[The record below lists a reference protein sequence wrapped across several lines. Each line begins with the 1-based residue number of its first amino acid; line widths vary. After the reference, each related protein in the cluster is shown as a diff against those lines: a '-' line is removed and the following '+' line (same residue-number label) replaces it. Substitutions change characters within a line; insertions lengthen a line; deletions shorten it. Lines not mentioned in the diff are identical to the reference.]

1 MKAVPLIKEVL
12 VDRLRSEITKKR
24 SDCLV
29 KIDSERSLSEALG
42 VSRSSLRSAIDELA
56 DEGLL
61 LKIQGKGTYI
71 TPNVACT
78 SLHLAYP
85 KDLKFNDPFYI
96 KFIAEITS
104 LTARRGISL
113 KMLDLDN
120 LTDSPEDTPL
130 IILGQID
137 EANIKKLK
145 NNYSKIVAIEDY
157 PENEGLHQV
166 IFDDYKIGCDA
177 AMRLHQ
183 LNHKKVLLL
192 AGPEKYPSAY
202 KRKNG
207 FMYTAKSLGL
217 EVETINTK
225 MNWGGGFNTANKVA
239 AGVRAATYTGVFC
252 SNDWMAAGLIQG
264 LKEYGVSTPGDI
276 SIIGCD
282 NIPLS
287 SELKP
292 SISTFDLDM
301 KLLVEEVFEE
311 INNLKSPKKLLI
323 PASFIIR
330 DSIKQI

>member
-1 MKAVPLIKEVL
+1 MEAVPLIKEVL
-12 VDRLRSEITKKR
+12 VEKLRSEIIKKR

-29 KIDSERSLSEALG
+29 KIDSERSLSETLG
-42 VSRSSLRSAIDELA
+42 VSRSSLRAAIDELA
-56 DEGLL
+56 NEGLL

-71 TPNVACT
+71 TPDVACANI
-78 SLHLAYP
+78 HLACP
-85 KDLKFNDPFYI
+85 KDLKYNDPFYI
-96 KFIAEITS
+96 KFIVEITS

-113 KMLDLDN
+113 KVLDPEHLV
-120 LTDSPEDTPL
+120 DSPDDTPL
-130 IILGQID
+130 IISGQLD
-137 EANIKKLK
+137 ESSVRKLK
-145 NNYSKIVAIEDY
+145 SIYSKIVAIEDY

-177 AMRLHQ
+177 ATMLYQ
-183 LNHKKVLLL
+183 LNHKNVLLL
-192 AGPEKYPSAY
+192 AGPEKYPSAF

-207 FMYTAKSLGL
+207 FLYSANNLGIQTK
-217 EVETINTK
+217 VIHTK
-225 MNWGGGFNTANKVA
+225 MNWSGGTNVAKEVAEAIKTSSCTAA
-239 AGVRAATYTGVFC
+239 FC

-264 LKEYGVSTPGDI
+264 LKECDVSVPGDI

-292 SISTFDLDM
+292 AISTFDLDM

-311 INNLKSPKKLLI
+311 INNLKTPKKLLI
-323 PASFIIR
+323 PASFISR

>member
-1 MKAVPLIKEVL
+1 MEAVPLIKEAL
-12 VDRLRSEITKKR
+12 VERLRSEIIKKR

-42 VSRSSLRSAIDELA
+42 VSRSSLRAAIDELSK
-56 DEGLL
+56 EGLL
-61 LKIQGKGTYI
+61 LKVQGKGTYI
-71 TPNVACT
+71 TPDVACKNI
-78 SLHLAYP
+78 HLACP
-85 KDLKFNDPFYI
+85 KDLKYNDPFYI
-96 KFIAEITS
+96 KFIVEITS

-113 KMLDLDN
+113 KVLDLDN
-120 LTDSPEDTPL
+120 LSDSPDDTPL
-130 IILGQID
+130 IISGQLEESSIQ
-137 EANIKKLK
+137 KLK
-145 NNYSKIVAIEDY
+145 GIYSRIVAIEDY

-177 AMRLHQ
+177 AVKLHQ
-183 LNHKKVLLL
+183 LNHKNVLLL
-192 AGPEKYPSAY
+192 AGPEKYPSAF

-207 FMYTAKSLGL
+207 FLYSAKNLGIQ
-217 EVETINTK
+217 VNIIHAK
-225 MNWGGGFNTANKVA
+225 MNWGGGFNSADEVAKAIKVSSYSA
-239 AGVRAATYTGVFC
+239 AFC

-264 LKEYGVSTPGDI
+264 LKEYGLSTPADI

-292 SISTFDLDM
+292 AISTFDLDM

-311 INNLKSPKKLLI
+311 INSLKNPKKLLI
-323 PASFIIR
+323 PANFISR